1 MNAPDET
8 NEAPL
13 TQAEKDIRDNFVN
26 EYILDFSAVDA
37 VIRMG
42 YNRESC
48 HMMLNVFMQD
58 AYVIAGIEDAKKDI
72 NRQLERRKNWCG
84 KQLVS
89 IVTDKQNN
97 ASARVSAIKQ
107 FSEMHG
113 ITREEIVDSL
123 DDAIKITRLI
133 INEKNA
139 PTNPDT

>member
-1 MNAPDET
+1 MNAQEKINKT
-8 NEAPL
+8 PL
-13 TQAEKDIRDNFVN
+13 TQAEQDIRDNFVN
-26 EYILDFSAVDA
+26 EYILDFSEADA

-42 YNRESC
+42 YNRDSC
-48 HMMLNVFMQD
+48 NMMLNVFMQD
-58 AYVIAGIEDAKKDI
+58 AYVIAGIAEAKKDI

-97 ASARVSAIKQ
+97 ASSRVSAIKQ

-113 ITREEIVDSL
+113 ITREDIIDSL
-123 DDAIKITRLI
+123 DDAFKITRLI

-139 PTNPDT
+139 STNTNT